1 MALLWV
7 QALMALFWASPKST
21 TSFLTPY
28 LFRASDIYP
37 PAPRSP
43 PCFRPIPHL
52 TNIGDQISLNN
63 VTVDKPPLYDD
74 GSLII
79 FGIEKFFNP
88 FFESWDVYTK
98 RIIRPDLD
106 CRSSSIQSDPI
117 GPLAAVLRNRGLSVM
132 VSFLELQFLGFHK
145 QPALTI
151 FAPPDEFSDG
161 TEVRTYLRGFG
172 INVNRSG
179 GVLMV
184 NNMSVIFPDMFYSER
199 IVVHGIGG
207 ILEMQK
213 KTKRSEMGMQVKATQ
228 IKL

>member
-1 MALLWV
+1 MTPS
-7 QALMALFWASPKST
+7 QQPPIST
-21 TSFLTPY
+21 LRRQD
-28 LFRASDIYP
+28 LHHA
-37 PAPRSP
+37 
-43 PCFRPIPHL
+43 FRPIPHL

-145 QPALTI
+145 EPALTI
-151 FAPPDEFSDG
+151 FAPPDGSLMNVISRIGDQSFARMSSPANYDG
-161 TEVRTYLRGFG
+161 RIWQNFRMEL
-172 INVNRSG
+172 N
-179 GVLMV
+179 
-184 NNMSVIFPDMFYSER
+184 ER